1 MQLVHAVKAEVVD
14 EIADFKRDDD
24 RLAIRDFAQCAA
36 VEVIEMRVRDEDEID
51 LRQVVQAE
59 AGMLDTFDD
68 FEPLRPVR
76 IDQDVNALRLDQK
89 RRVADPCNADLV
101 FLELWKERLE
111 MRAEAL
117 GEKRGDE
124 DLREE
129 VALVP
134 AFRGLESDFAR
145 RGCGAGT

>member
-24 RLAIRDFAQCAA
+24 RLAIRDFAQC
-36 VEVIEMRVRDEDEID
+36 
-51 LRQVVQAE
+51 AE